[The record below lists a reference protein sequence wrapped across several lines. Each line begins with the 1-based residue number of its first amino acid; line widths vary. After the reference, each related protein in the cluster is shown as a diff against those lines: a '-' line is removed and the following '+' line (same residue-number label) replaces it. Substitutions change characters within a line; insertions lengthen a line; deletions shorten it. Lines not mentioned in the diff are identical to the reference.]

1 METEVNPVFGGM
13 VALGVMVLVA
23 GAFATC
29 CVIFAG
35 VHELITKIRAHN
47 ARMR

>member
-29 CVIFAG
+29 CGRVSLDTIGRVCYA
-35 VHELITKIRAHN
+35 T
-47 ARMR
+47 